1 MAEKKKRRKKRL
13 SELPDKELVKKL
25 FPKKVVEEAERI
37 AHEHDDPEDL
47 GDSNDST
54 LSRN

>member
-1 MAEKKKRRKKRL
+1 MAEKKRRKRRL
-13 SELPDKELVKKL
+13 SELPDKELVKNL

-37 AHEHDDPEDL
+37 AHEHDDPEDP
-47 GDSNDST
+47 GDNNDST